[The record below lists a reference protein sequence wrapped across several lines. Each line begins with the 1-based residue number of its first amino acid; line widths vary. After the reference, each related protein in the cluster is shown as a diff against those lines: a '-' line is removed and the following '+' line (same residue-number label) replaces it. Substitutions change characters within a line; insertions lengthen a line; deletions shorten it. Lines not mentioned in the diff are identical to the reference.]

1 MVVNVVNSFYKTES
15 VDKTKC
21 FFFRP
26 GFAAEFQNIT
36 DHEILCKSYCMSMYC
51 LCAAS
56 FYKGQTGNVSVKPK
70 LQCPPWATRP

>member
-36 DHEILCKSYCMSMYC
+36 DHEILCKS
-51 LCAAS
+51 
-56 FYKGQTGNVSVKPK
+56 
-70 LQCPPWATRP
+70 